1 MRFTYTLLTA
11 RPCLRM
17 NLCPTSP
24 FCVCKHLWLIPFRQR
39 YHRTTRRI
47 KTKEQDPR
55 KLESKSSRL
64 KRHQCCPC
72 REVPSAASASGSNA
86 GLAAGLAGD
95 GFLSVV
101 RNGYANAAA
110 RRHVSTCIQLYRQDH
125 PRSKEKYLKICIV
138 FQAILGLQLAPGQ
151 LRFFVA
157 WPLRCEENVQSCA
170 IHRIPLHWSVSLSSI
185 VCIISS
191 WISPYVPLRKNEKTW
206 EVEFLSLRLLLHS
219 FYKDIKTA
227 YVKPCRLARVG
238 ISISYVLSFSHHGRT
253 ADAPTAGPQELD
265 GVQFWCIL

>member
-24 FCVCKHLWLIPFRQR
+24 FCVCKHLCLIPFRQR
-39 YHRTTRRI
+39 YHRTARRI

-55 KLESKSSRL
+55 KLEIKSSRL
-64 KRHQCCPC
+64 KRHQCFSCG
-72 REVPSAASASGSNA
+72 EVPSAASASGSNA
-86 GLAAGLAGD
+86 GLNAGLAGD

-110 RRHVSTCIQLYRQDH
+110 RRHVSTCMQLYRQDH

-138 FQAILGLQLAPGQ
+138 FQAILGLQLSPGQ
-151 LRFFVA
+151 LRFSVA
-157 WPLRCEENVQSCA
+157 RPLRCEENVQSIAFHC
-170 IHRIPLHWSVSLSSI
+170 IDPFLLSSI

-191 WISPYVPLRKNEKTW
+191 
-206 EVEFLSLRLLLHS
+206 
-219 FYKDIKTA
+219 
-227 YVKPCRLARVG
+227 
-238 ISISYVLSFSHHGRT
+238 
-253 ADAPTAGPQELD
+253 
-265 GVQFWCIL
+265 

>member
-24 FCVCKHLWLIPFRQR
+24 FCVWKHFPFRQR
-39 YHRTTRRI
+39 YHRTARRI

-55 KLESKSSRL
+55 KLEIKSSRL

-191 WISPYVPLRKNEKTW
+191 WISPYVPLRKKRVHVRSRVFVTTTTTTFFLQRHQDSICKAMPFSESRYQYLICAQLFTSW
-206 EVEFLSLRLLLHS
+206 EDGGCTYSRAPGAWQGSVF
-219 FYKDIKTA
+219 
-227 YVKPCRLARVG
+227 
-238 ISISYVLSFSHHGRT
+238 
-253 ADAPTAGPQELD
+253 DA
-265 GVQFWCIL
+265 